1 MSLPSNHDLHPAKPS
16 KSGLIRDI
24 SSQLQEAKNQF
35 SLVVDKALSEGPQ
48 TVTRH
53 GRPAVVVV
61 SVADYRK
68 KSRSRRKSLLE
79 LFEPLRGVELE
90 IERDRSLPRD
100 PGL

>member
-1 MSLPSNHDLHPAKPS
+1 
-16 KSGLIRDI
+16 
-24 SSQLQEAKNQF
+24 
-35 SLVVDKALSEGPQ
+35 
-48 TVTRH
+48 VTRH

>member
-1 MSLPSNHDLHPAKPS
+1 MSKAW
-16 KSGLIRDI
+16 R
-24 SSQLQEAKNQF
+24 LQEAKNQF

>member
-1 MSLPSNHDLHPAKPS
+1 MFLARLDRF
-16 KSGLIRDI
+16 IRNPRI
-24 SSQLQEAKNQF
+24 SSMSKAWQLQEAKNQF
-35 SLVVDKALSEGPQ
+35 SLVVEKAVSEGPQ

-53 GRPAVVVV
+53 GKPTVVVV

>member
-1 MSLPSNHDLHPAKPS
+1 
-16 KSGLIRDI
+16 
-24 SSQLQEAKNQF
+24 
-35 SLVVDKALSEGPQ
+35 
-48 TVTRH
+48 
-53 GRPAVVVV
+53 VVVV

>member
-1 MSLPSNHDLHPAKPS
+1 MSKAW
-16 KSGLIRDI
+16 
-24 SSQLQEAKNQF
+24 QLQEAKNQF

-53 GRPAVVVV
+53 GKPTVVVV

-100 PGL
+100 QGL

>member
-1 MSLPSNHDLHPAKPS
+1 MRKTW
-16 KSGLIRDI
+16 
-24 SSQLQEAKNQF
+24 QLQEAKNQF

-53 GRPAVVVV
+53 GQPAVVVV
-61 SVADYRK
+61 SVAEYRRT
-68 KSRSRRKSLLE
+68 RSRRKSLLE
-79 LFEPLRGVELE
+79 LFEPLRGLELE

>member
-1 MSLPSNHDLHPAKPS
+1 MGKTW
-16 KSGLIRDI
+16 
-24 SSQLQEAKNQF
+24 QLQEARNQF

-53 GRPAVVVV
+53 GQPTVVVV
-61 SVADYRK
+61 SMAEYRK
-68 KSRSRRKSLLE
+68 SRPRRKSLLE

-90 IERDRSLPRD
+90 IVRDRSLPRD